1 MVVPNC
7 REHQIQAK
15 LWEDKF
21 LELENAAELLV
32 RQQSKV
38 RWIKKGD
45 INSAYFYAQIKQRR
59 SMNMITSIVNSQG
72 QITYDMDHVKQEIL
86 DYYVGLLG
94 TDPPDVEPLPDGI
107 LQSSY
112 TLTVEQKEWLCNP
125 VSVEEIKQALFS
137 IDKTKVPGL
146 DGFSSG
152 FYKASWQL
160 VGETVVN
167 SI

>member
-1 MVVPNC
+1 
-7 REHQIQAK
+7 
-15 LWEDKF
+15 
-21 LELENAAELLV
+21 
-32 RQQSKV
+32 
-38 RWIKKGD
+38 
-45 INSAYFYAQIKQRR
+45 
-59 SMNMITSIVNSQG
+59 MNMITSIVNSQG

-167 SI
+167 SIQDFFRKGKLLTQVNSTNICLVPEITNPSKPSDFRPIA